1 MEGKET
7 TRYGNVNDKQAVEPA
22 RGIQGGKAAVH
33 ECLPSVPVRSKS
45 QEGHYPGTGKAGN
58 RSSDR
63 KGEMTVGCIV
73 KTFIIYDMCKG
84 EQIGIFAKS
93 EEFRRIVHKEMSKVA
108 Q

>member
-1 MEGKET
+1 MVGIVKMCSP
-7 TRYGNVNDKQAVEPA
+7 PA
-22 RGIQGGKAAVH
+22 GKA
-33 ECLPSVPVRSKS
+33 LRWD
-45 QEGHYPGTGKAGN
+45 PGTGKAGN

-84 EQIGIFAKS
+84 EQIGNFAKS
-93 EEFRRIVHKEMSKVA
+93 EEFRRLVHEEMSKVS

>member
-1 MEGKET
+1 MRSCT
-7 TRYGNVNDKQAVEPA
+7 
-22 RGIQGGKAAVH
+22 GIQGGKAAVH